1 MKNSTYKVLIT
12 FLIIVLLAACK
23 QVELDSDRLGETAVI
38 PPQATAAATAVSQ
51 PESSTPTLT
60 LAAPTAAPTAAAT
73 VPPLP
78 ANNDLAIGLE
88 DVHLYPVPHIYAG
101 DRITFQ
107 VIPYVPENVPVENV
121 TIHII
126 VDGQEAVSG
135 QLGWGSLNSQPQ
147 AILEWGWQT
156 GEEAGEHSVTIILDR
171 EDLIQQG
178 DENPDN
184 NSVTFSVPV
193 LSAASRPPSERNATW
208 VTTETNCCR
217 IHVVSGTAAYRDLP
231 DLAALV
237 EEAVAEAAKQLDETP
252 EQKIDIF
259 LIDRVLGQ
267 GGYAGNAMVLS
278 YLDRIYTGEGLYE
291 TLVHES
297 IHVIDRQFA
306 PQRISILAEGTAVWA
321 TGGHYKPEDL
331 HQRSAA
337 LIRIGE
343 YIPLTALADD
353 FYPVQHEI
361 GYLEAGGFV
370 KYLVETYGWTQY
382 RSFYSSI
389 SLEGVAS
396 PSAALDRG
404 LQTHYGKTLP
414 AMEAEWL
421 NFLSQVEL
429 NEAAIQDLAASI
441 RFFNVMRQYQTQYD
455 PTAHFLTAWLP
466 NPEDVMQRGNPA
478 DLTSHPSGEINITL
492 ETMLYAADTAIRAA
506 NYDRANII
514 LDSVTR
520 VLENDGI
527 FLDPLATSYLNIVR
541 TTTEM
546 GYEPQQIQ
554 LNGSRAEILATK
566 SSSIN
571 LDTFKMVLQG
581 QNWVLTN

>member
-1 MKNSTYKVLIT
+1 MYPRQSPLR
-12 FLIIVLLAACK
+12 
-23 QVELDSDRLGETAVI
+23 SPRLQSG
-38 PPQATAAATAVSQ
+38 
-51 PESSTPTLT
+51 
-60 LAAPTAAPTAAAT
+60 
-73 VPPLP
+73 
-78 ANNDLAIGLE
+78 DLAIAPE

-101 DRITFQ
+101 ERITFQ
-107 VIPYVPENVPVENV
+107 VIPQVPENVVVEDV
-121 TIHII
+121 TIHIL
-126 VDGQEAVSG
+126 VDGQDAVSG
-135 QLGWGSLNSQPQ
+135 RLGWGSLNSQPQ

-156 GEEAGEHSVTIILDR
+156 GMDAGEHIITVILDR
-171 EDLIQQG
+171 DDVIQQG
-178 DENPDN
+178 DENPEN
-184 NSVTFSVPV
+184 NSVTFPLSV
-193 LSAASRPPSERNATW
+193 LAAAARPPSERNATW
-208 VTTETNCCR
+208 VTTETDCCH

-237 EEAVAEAAKQLDETP
+237 EEAVAKAAKQLDETP
-252 EQKIDIF
+252 EKKIDIF
-259 LIDRVLGQ
+259 LISRVLGQ

-291 TLVHES
+291 TIVHEAV
-297 IHVIDRQFA
+297 HVIDRQFA

-370 KYLVETYGWTQY
+370 KYLVDTYGWTRY
-382 RSFYSSI
+382 RNFYSSI
-389 SLEGVAS
+389 SQEGVAT
-396 PSAALDRG
+396 PSAALERG
-404 LQTHYGKTLP
+404 LQTHYGKTLSD
-414 AMEAEWL
+414 MEAEWL

-429 NEAAIQDLAASI
+429 NEAAIHDLAASI

-478 DLTSHPSGEINITL
+478 DLTSHPNGEINITL

-566 SSSIN
+566 SSSTN